1 MNYVHTRSYNIQHS
15 IYSVHE
21 STYLLL
27 PDISCFVLPRWTQ
40 EELKKVIAML
50 RLHKPEF
57 DSKNI
62 DPDLH
67 KRMDKAVHDGSIK
80 CFKMRESNADIST
93 LGLVSWQM
101 LCGRLWKIQWSK
113 ATRTLNLKWIW
124 MRPVNCSLE
133 AGPMLKWHSRLA
145 N

>member
-1 MNYVHTRSYNIQHS
+1 
-15 IYSVHE
+15 
-21 STYLLL
+21 L
-27 PDISCFVLPRWTQ
+27 PEWTQ

-50 RLHKPEF
+50 HNPEF

-80 CFKMRESNADIST
+80 CCNMRESNADIST

-101 LCGRLWKIQWSK
+101 LCGRLWKIQCSK
-113 ATRTLNLKWIW
+113 ATTTLNLKWIW
-124 MRPVNCSLE
+124 MRPVNSCLE
-133 AGPMLKWHSRLA
+133 ARQMLKWHSRLA